1 MDSNQRLTDANDRLS
16 LDIRQMHTTI
26 KLQLS
31 IPPQV
36 LLSKP
41 VTLLDACGKV
51 SAFHLDFINCIEAF
65 VAVLKIRFEQEGV
78 NQTGIKMLDQS
89 EFILKDHR
97 GTLELSQPWNRLL
110 RPNQK
115 VDMSMMFRRAL
126 PPSTCP
132 ACNYEYPSLSV
143 QEIEW

>member
-1 MDSNQRLTDANDRLS
+1 MASDL
-16 LDIRQMHTTI
+16 RQI
-26 KLQLS
+26 KGMMQVQVH

-51 SAFHLDFINCIEAF
+51 SAFHLDFINSAEAF

-78 NQTGIKMLDQS
+78 TPPGVRMLDKSQ
-89 EFILKDHR
+89 FILRDHR
-97 GTLELSQPWNRLL
+97 GPFNLSKPWNKLV

-115 VDMSMMFRRAL
+115 INMSMLFRRTV

-132 ACNYEYPSLSV
+132 ACYCRIQTSDEEV
-143 QEIEW
+143 EW